1 MRQVFNLIALL
12 LLLLGISCSPSIPDD
27 IALEMSN
34 LPKQLDFNADV
45 KPILSDKCFVCHGP
59 DENKLEA
66 DLRLDIESLAK
77 ERGAIVSGSL
87 RRSGTFHRIIAE
99 EEDQVMPPPKSN
111 LVLTNKEKGILIKWI
126 EDGAEYKDHWAFSGV
141 AEVEVPSIADA
152 SLAVNE
158 IDHFVL
164 DKLSNY
170 DLSLSKEADKAMLLR
185 RVSFD
190 LTGLPPSLE
199 DIEAFV
205 SDDAED
211 AYEKQVDKLLA
222 SKSYGERM
230 ATDWLDVARF
240 ADTHGYQSDRYRDMS
255 PWRDWVIKTFNENLP
270 YDDFIT
276 WQLAGDLLDNPT
288 REQLIATAFLRL
300 HPQNEEGGI
309 VEEEFRVEY
318 VTDRV
323 NTVGTALMGMTVGC
337 AKCHDHKYD
346 PISQKEYFELF
357 SFFDNIKE
365 AGQISFDGAMPVPT
379 IQLTDAKTDSIVAF
393 IDNEIEQKEEVHI
406 NNLATGESQFEE
418 WLASEKYIPLSKSKR
433 PGGIRAHFDLDDNL
447 RNSVNKKELG
457 KMERV
462 SSGEELP
469 VFVSGKEGSGLKLD
483 GDAWLNLY
491 PVGTYDKADDFNI
504 GLWVNIPTDIKDG
517 VIFHKGDGAA
527 LYNFKGLHL
536 ALKDDRL
543 EILLA
548 CTVPYNAIIEYAKE
562 DIPRDQWIHLSMN
575 YDGSG
580 ISDGLSAYLNG
591 KELATD
597 VAEDNLYKD
606 IVIKKGKDVAGI
618 QIGARWRGK
627 GIGGAMV
634 DEFTVYDRSLSSLEI
649 LQIGDHEKWK
659 SIVAKGNKE
668 LTTQEIELLKDH
680 FTTNILK
687 HTDPIKEELQALRRE
702 KNQLL
707 DTIQELMVMDEMST
721 PRKSFILDR
730 GQYDSPSE
738 EVFPNTPAAILG
750 YNTDAPRERLGFAK
764 WLLHE
769 DHPLTARVA
778 VNRYW
783 QLFFGEGLVK
793 TAEDFGNQGSLPKN
807 KELLDWLGQEFRA
820 SGWDIKAIIKKIVMS
835 ATYRQRSIGD
845 KSIIEM
851 DPDNNLFARGPSGR
865 LSAEM
870 IRDNVLATT
879 GLLVDKVGGPSVYP
893 YQPEGLWS
901 MMSGRKYKVAE
912 GDDRYRRSMYTIWKR
927 TVPHPTQATFDAPE
941 RSECTVRRQETN
953 TPLQAL
959 ALMNDLVYLDGAKK
973 MAYDVAMDGSIEEA
987 FTKLT
992 GRKPVASEQKVLDEM
1007 YQMEYQKFKANENK
1021 IASWLPEM
1029 ADIEI
1034 DKLDKARIASNA
1046 VVISTIMN
1054 TDATIVKR

>member
-1 MRQVFNLIALL
+1 MKKCFKFLFV
-12 LLLLGISCSPSIPDD
+12 LLLGTLVACSPNIPQD
-27 IALEMSN
+27 ISAEIEK
-34 LPKQLDFNADV
+34 LPEHLDFNIDV
-45 KPILSDKCFVCHGP
+45 KPILSDKCFACHGP
-59 DENKLEA
+59 DQNKLEA
-66 DLRLDIESLAK
+66 NLRLDIESSAK
-77 ERGAIVSGSL
+77 SNGAIVEGSL
-87 RRSGTFHRIIAE
+87 RRSESFHRIISE
-99 EEDQVMPPPKSN
+99 EKDQVMPPPKSN
-111 LVLTNKEKGILIKWI
+111 LELSNREKAILIKWI
-126 EDGAEYKDHWAFSGV
+126 KDGAEYKDHWAFAKV
-141 AEVEVPSIADA
+141 AAVTVPSIDDE
-152 SLAVNE
+152 SLVVNE

-170 DLSLSKEADKAMLLR
+170 DLSLNKEADKSLLLR
-185 RVSFD
+185 RLSFD
-190 LTGLPPSLE
+190 LTGLPPGIE
-199 DIEAFV
+199 DIEAFEN
-205 SDDAED
+205 DDSGD

-240 ADTHGYQSDRYRDMS
+240 ADTHGYQSDRFRDMS
-255 PWRDWVIKTFNENLP
+255 PWRDWVIKTFNQNLP

-276 WQLAGDLLDNPT
+276 WQLAGDLLEEPT

-346 PISQKEYFELF
+346 PISQKEYFEMF

-365 AGQISFDGAMPVPT
+365 AGQISYDGAMPVPT
-379 IQLTDAKTDSIVAF
+379 IQLTDERTDSIVAF
-393 IDNEIEQKEEVHI
+393 INQEIDSKEKIQSRTIE
-406 NNLATGESQFEE
+406 AGQEKFES
-418 WLASEKYIPLSKSKR
+418 WLAAESYTSLSKRDKPR
-433 PGGIRAHFDLDDNL
+433 GIRAHFDLNENL
-447 RNSVNKKELG
+447 RNKVNSKEVG

-462 SSGEELP
+462 SSGKELP
-469 VFVSGKEGSGLKLD
+469 LFVPGKYKSGLKLD

-504 GLWVNIPTDIKDG
+504 GIWVNIPADIKDG

-536 ALKDDRL
+536 ALKDNRL

-548 CTVPYNAIIEYAKE
+548 CTVPYNAIIEYAKD

-575 YDGSG
+575 YDGKGNSE
-580 ISDGLSAYLNG
+580 GLSAYLNG
-591 KELATD
+591 VELETV

-606 IVIKKGKDVAGI
+606 IVINKGKDPAGI

-649 LQIGDHEKWK
+649 LQLGDYNNWKNIVSKSNEQLTAQEIGLLK
-659 SIVAKGNKE
+659 SYFTISVLREADPVSKE
-668 LTTQEIELLKDH
+668 LENLH
-680 FTTNILK
+680 
-687 HTDPIKEELQALRRE
+687 RE

-707 DTIQELMVMDEMST
+707 DTIQELMVMDEMPA
-721 PRKSFILDR
+721 PRKSYILDR

-750 YNTDAPRERLGFAK
+750 YNTEAPKDRLGFAR
-764 WLLHE
+764 WLLHDE
-769 DHPLTARVA
+769 HPLTARVA

-793 TAEDFGNQGSLPKN
+793 TTEDFGNQGSLPKN
-807 KELLDWLGQEFRA
+807 KELLDWLAQDFR
-820 SGWDIKAIIKKIVMS
+820 SNDWDIKAIIKKIVMS
-835 ATYRQRSIGD
+835 ATYRQSSICD
-845 KSIIEM
+845 KTILEM

-870 IRDNVLATT
+870 IRDNILVSS
-879 GLLVDKVGGPSVYP
+879 GLMVDTIGGPSVYP

-973 MAYDVAMDGSIEEA
+973 MAYDITQSGSINEA

-992 GRKPVASEQKVLDEM
+992 GRKPVASEQKVINDM
-1007 YQMEYQKFKANENK
+1007 VQMEYQKFKENQNK
-1021 IASWLPEM
+1021 IASWLPDLEQG
-1029 ADIEI
+1029 EI
-1034 DKLDKARIASNA
+1034 NNLDKARIASNA